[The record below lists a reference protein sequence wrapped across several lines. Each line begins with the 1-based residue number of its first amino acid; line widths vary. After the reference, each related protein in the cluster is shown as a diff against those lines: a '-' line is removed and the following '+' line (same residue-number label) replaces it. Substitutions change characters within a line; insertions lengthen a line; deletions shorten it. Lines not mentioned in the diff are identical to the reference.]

1 MRMSD
6 WSSEVCSSDLADI
19 AAAEGAVIGIM
30 FVEAHAERTSFEQL
44 SEINTTFATAIL
56 MIFWGVEMLDAD
68 TQLPIPSTNFE
79 AVTVDNARDL
89 EPFGVDIPGDERSN
103 ADRHEV
109 KREHKQRSQALRVGT
124 EGVLTYRYL
133 W

>member
-1 MRMSD
+1 MSNRNERPD
-6 WSSEVCSSDLADI
+6 EVGRPCMAAMDHQPVDGRPADI
-19 AAAEGAVIGIM
+19 AAAESAVIGII

-44 SEINTTFATAIL
+44 CEINTSFATAIL

-89 EPFGVDIPGDERSN
+89 RSEER
-103 ADRHEV
+103 
-109 KREHKQRSQALRVGT
+109 RVGKAC
-124 EGVLTYRYL
+124 VSPCRSRWSRYP
-133 W
+133 